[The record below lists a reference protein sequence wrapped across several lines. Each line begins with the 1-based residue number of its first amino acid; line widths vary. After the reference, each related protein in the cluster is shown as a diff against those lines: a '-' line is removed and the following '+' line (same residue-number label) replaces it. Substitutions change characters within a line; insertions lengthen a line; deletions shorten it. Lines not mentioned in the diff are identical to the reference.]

1 MMEIRLWRKV
11 IIARLAPGYKCYT
24 WIGILLSTDLRII
37 GMINRFLRI
46 ASPQGSNKQT
56 LMKYLCFIFC
66 VLLVGACSST
76 KGSGKDTLFCE
87 LDKEIQDTLQSVSQK
102 VLEEDYAPQ
111 AMIDFSGNCKFT
123 ERRSGTKVGLTWSIP
138 SVPRWCS
145 ARRVRVSLTPL

>member
-1 MMEIRLWRKV
+1 
-11 IIARLAPGYKCYT
+11 
-24 WIGILLSTDLRII
+24 
-37 GMINRFLRI
+37 
-46 ASPQGSNKQT
+46 
-56 LMKYLCFIFC
+56 MKYLCFIFC

-123 ERRSGTKVGLTWSIP
+123 ERKVLIMCNTAHRNLFRTRIN
-138 SVPRWCS
+138 SVETVGKTS
-145 ARRVRVSLTPL
+145 AESRILPPL